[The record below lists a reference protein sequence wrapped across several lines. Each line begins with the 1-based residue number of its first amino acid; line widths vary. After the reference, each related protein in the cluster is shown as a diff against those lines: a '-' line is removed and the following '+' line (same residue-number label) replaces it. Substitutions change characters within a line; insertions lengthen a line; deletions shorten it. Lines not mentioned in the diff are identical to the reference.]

1 MAKGREA
8 VRGRGWWAKDMARIG
23 ACFSVRACGIGML
36 GSFKG
41 IGSEQISFTISHY
54 IHALLFLL
62 APTPNFPWIPHCLS
76 VHPLLYNFSFL
87 ECFPPSPN
95 LPAQSHLSSKTQ
107 KKTLVFSTALLK
119 PHSTLPPSA
128 RAQPSLVHIF
138 LAIILF
144 TIHLAINHILSCD
157 VLTVVGLNRQK
168 YLLCLFNLSHV
179 SGLPFWRGVQ
189 RTSQES
195 LNRGE
200 LLEER
205 SNNNNQRE
213 RIHFSNSFCMY
224 YFIWSSYNLER
235 YIFLLGFIPQLNNL
249 CWLSDQVQ
257 NRALKTPWS
266 SCCRIKSVGLV

>member
-1 MAKGREA
+1 
-8 VRGRGWWAKDMARIG
+8 
-23 ACFSVRACGIGML
+23 ML
-36 GSFKG
+36 CSSYWPPPPTFPEYP
-41 IGSEQISFTISHY
+41 IAYLSIHCY
-54 IHALLFLL
+54 I
-62 APTPNFPWIPHCLS
+62 TP
-76 VHPLLYNFSFL
+76 FL

-119 PHSTLPPSA
+119 PHSTLPPPA
-128 RAQPSLVHIF
+128 RAQPSLVPIF

-205 SNNNNQRE
+205 SNNNQRE

-266 SCCRIKSVGLV
+266 SCCRIKSIGLV